1 MKDEDL
7 EYQQQQ
13 QQQHCFIYQGIRI
26 LIEQSLNIE
35 TSPELEGCTTR
46 KFRVTACNWPA
57 TASFSQHC
65 CHV

>member
-13 QQQHCFIYQGIRI
+13 QHCFIYQGIQI

-35 TSPELEGCTTR
+35 ASPELEG
-46 KFRVTACNWPA
+46 
-57 TASFSQHC
+57 
-65 CHV
+65 